1 MLALL
6 GKVALRKIV
15 QTTTGEAILGGN
27 VILRQAVEAKADE
40 VWGMGWVHR
49 VELLAYASE
58 VDSRHK
64 KPLGLGVDASSVGAP
79 QSMRPTKCNKPGFP
93 K

>member
-1 MLALL
+1 MRRGATTLALL

-27 VILRQAVEAKADE
+27 VILRQAVEAKVDE

-49 VELLAYASE
+49 
-58 VDSRHK
+58 
-64 KPLGLGVDASSVGAP
+64 GAA
-79 QSMRPTKCNKPGFP
+79 CLC
-93 K
+93 

>member
-1 MLALL
+1 ML

-49 VELLAYASE
+49 
-58 VDSRHK
+58 
-64 KPLGLGVDASSVGAP
+64 GAA
-79 QSMRPTKCNKPGFP
+79 CLC
-93 K
+93 